1 MRRLWRGP
9 TLAIRIRR
17 LFQEHPDDPLP
28 REWIAVALLASIGAG
43 VLGGIKGGWS
53 FWENVLA
60 SVVLLGPGL
69 LLTNVV
75 ATRWRTRRRAVEIQP
90 ILNSLGRSLT
100 PFLAGL
106 SAVMRAAQSDAS
118 IEDAG
123 RIAVSE
129 DLVTLKESL
138 RDGCALLRERLDDMR
153 NTSAQTRTIYGRYLV
168 VQMDWQGI
176 VLARLLQ

>member
-1 MRRLWRGP
+1 M
-9 TLAIRIRR
+9 
-17 LFQEHPDDPLP
+17 
-28 REWIAVALLASIGAG
+28 
-43 VLGGIKGGWS
+43 
-53 FWENVLA
+53 
-60 SVVLLGPGL
+60 
-69 LLTNVV
+69 
-75 ATRWRTRRRAVEIQP
+75 
-90 ILNSLGRSLT
+90 
-100 PFLAGL
+100 
-106 SAVMRAAQSDAS
+106 MRAAQSDAS